1 MSQFISYYWILRKDR
16 EKICAKFFP
25 ALGSLYF
32 LFYTIEPARVSY
44 PRAPAKDSSPRDP
57 ARGASPR
64 DPARGASPRKGSL
77 SQSPRKGFLS
87 PQGVPLPEPPQ
98 GTAPI
103 PPEVA
108 PPIHRPL
115 NYMPPSDRRDQAHPH
130 QDDQVESRF
139 PKITK
144 SRSSKRSRPFKA
156 NWPPETSSP
165 LHTKMIKSSPDAPR

>member
-130 QDDQVESRF
+130 QDDQEDHQESILQTLAALQSQLATRDLQ
-139 PKITK
+139 
-144 SRSSKRSRPFKA
+144 
-156 NWPPETSSP
+156 PPSHQDDQIES
-165 LHTKMIKSSPDAPR
+165 

>member
-44 PRAPAKDSSPRDP
+44 PRAPAKDSSPRVP

-115 NYMPPSDRRDQAHPH
+115 NYMPPSDRRDQAHSH
-130 QDDQVESRF
+130 QDDQV
-139 PKITK
+139 
-144 SRSSKRSRPFKA
+144 
-156 NWPPETSSP
+156 
-165 LHTKMIKSSPDAPR
+165 SPDSPRSPRVDPPHARGPSKPAGHPRPPAPFTPR